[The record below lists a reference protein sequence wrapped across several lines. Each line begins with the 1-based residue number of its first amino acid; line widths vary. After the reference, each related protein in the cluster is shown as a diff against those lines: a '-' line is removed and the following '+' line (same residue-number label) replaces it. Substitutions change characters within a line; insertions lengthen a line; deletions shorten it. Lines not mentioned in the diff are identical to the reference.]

1 MDVFFYLIPTVMMA
15 FIGFMAY
22 RLLTRWLR
30 VRKAWSSGLTAEA
43 RCLRTFTTVSDSGG
57 GHSRVSTTIHHVY
70 EFTTQD
76 GRPIRFEEEGGPM
89 TTVEGDFVT
98 VHYTDGPNVV
108 ATAHAP
114 GERVKHAAAGLGIL
128 AFLGVA
134 FAFCVFFMV
143 TYHRFSTDP
152 SFPTP

>member
-1 MDVFFYLIPTVMMA
+1 MDVFFYLVPVVMMT

-22 RLLTRWLR
+22 RVLIRWLR
-30 VRKAWSSGLTAEA
+30 IRSAWNSGLTAEG
-43 RCLRTFTTVSDSGG
+43 RCLKTFTTVSEGMG
-57 GHSRVSTTIHHVY
+57 EHGRVRTTIHHVY
-70 EFTTQD
+70 EFKTHD
-76 GRPIRFEEEGGPM
+76 GRAIRFEEEDGPM

-114 GERVKHAAAGLGIL
+114 GQVKQAAASLGLL
-128 AFLGVA
+128 VFLGVV
-134 FAFCVFFMV
+134 FSFCVFFMV
-143 TYHRFSTDP
+143 TYHRLSTDP

>member
-1 MDVFFYLIPTVMMA
+1 MDAFFYLIPVVMMT
-15 FIGFMAY
+15 FIGFMAF
-22 RLLTRWLR
+22 RVLSRWLR
-30 VRKAWSSGLTAEA
+30 IRRAWNSGLTAEA
-43 RCLRTFTTVSDSGG
+43 RCLRTFTTVSRNAG
-57 GHSRVSTTIHHVY
+57 GHSSVHTTIHHVY
-70 EFTTQD
+70 EFTTRD
-76 GRPIRFEEEGGPM
+76 GRAIRFEEEDGPM

-98 VHYTDGPNVV
+98 VYYTDGPNVI

-114 GERVKHAAAGLGIL
+114 GERVKQAAAGLGIL

-143 TYHRFSTDP
+143 TYHQYSTDS

>member
-57 GHSRVSTTIHHVY
+57 GHGRVSTTIHHVY
-70 EFTTQD
+70 EFTTRD

-128 AFLGVA
+128 TFLGVA

>member
-1 MDVFFYLIPTVMMA
+1 MDVFFYLIPAVMMA
-15 FIGFMAY
+15 FIAFMGY
-22 RLLTRWLR
+22 RVLSRWLR
-30 VRKAWSSGLTAEA
+30 IRKAWGSGLTAEA
-43 RCLRTFTTVSDSGG
+43 RCLKTFTTVSGN
-57 GHSRVSTTIHHVY
+57 GHHHRVRTTIHHVY
-70 EFTTQD
+70 EFKTHD
-76 GRPIRFEEEGGPM
+76 GRPIRFEEEDGPT

-114 GERVKHAAAGLGIL
+114 GRRGKEAAAGLGLL

-143 TYHRFSTDP
+143 TYHRLSTDP

>member
-1 MDVFFYLIPTVMMA
+1 MDVFFYLIPVVMMT

-22 RLLTRWLR
+22 RVLIRWLR
-30 VRKAWSSGLTAEA
+30 IRSAWNSGLTAEA
-43 RCLRTFTTVSDSGG
+43 RCLKAFTTVSEGMG
-57 GHSRVSTTIHHVY
+57 EHSRVRTTIHHVY
-70 EFTTQD
+70 EFRTHD
-76 GRPIRFEEEGGPM
+76 GQAIRFEEEDGPM

-98 VHYTDGPNVV
+98 VYYTDGPHVV

-114 GERVKHAAAGLGIL
+114 GQRVKQAAAGLGLL

-143 TYHRFSTDP
+143 TFHRFSTDP